1 MRKKV
6 TLALQ
11 GGGAHGAFTW
21 GVLDAFLA
29 DGRLDVTGISGA
41 SAGAMN
47 AVVYADGL
55 REGGP
60 DRARKQLEEFW
71 RAVSLDGAM
80 SDQQRAL
87 FDAFLG
93 FWDPLKLR
101 ETVSQNASA
110 YLSPYDFNPL
120 DINPL
125 RDVLKELIDFEAL
138 RATDD
143 LKLFIA
149 ATNVRTGKGRIFRR
163 PELTIDMLM
172 ASACLPTVFKAVE
185 FDGEAF
191 WDGGYMGN
199 PALYPLYTETD
210 CRDVILVQIN
220 PIRRDELPRASS
232 AIMDRLNEITFNA
245 PLLQE
250 FRAIDFVA
258 RLVNSGRLQGT
269 HYKKVLLHL
278 VAGGPALDRYGAD
291 TKTQADYDFFREL
304 FDIGRKAGQSFLD
317 ENFEA
322 IGVKG
327 TLELKEQLV

>member
-21 GVLDAFLA
+21 GVLDSFLE
-29 DGRLDVTGISGA
+29 DGRLDVTGISGT

-47 AVVYADGL
+47 AAAYADGL

-71 RAVSLDGAM
+71 RAVSLDGGM
-80 SDQQRAL
+80 SDQQRKL

-101 ETVSQNASA
+101 GAVTQTASN
-110 YLSPYDFNPL
+110 YLSPYEFNPL

-125 RDVLKELIDFEAL
+125 RDVIRKLIDFEAL

-172 ASACLPTVFKAVE
+172 ASACLPTVFKAIE
-185 FDGEAF
+185 IDGEAY

-199 PALYPLYTETD
+199 PALYPLYTETE
-210 CRDVILVQIN
+210 CCDVILVQIN
-220 PIRRDELPRASS
+220 PIRRDDVPRTSS

-258 RLVNSGRLQGT
+258 RLIDSGRLQGT

-278 VAGGPALDRYGAD
+278 VEGGSALDRYGPD
-291 TKTQADYDFFREL
+291 SKMQADYEFFLEL
-304 FDIGRKAGQSFLD
+304 FDIGHKAGKNFLA
-317 ENFEA
+317 EHFGS

>member
-6 TLALQ
+6 ALALQ

-29 DGRLDVTGISGA
+29 DGRLDVVGISGT

-60 DRARKQLEEFW
+60 ARARKQLEEFW

-80 SDQQRAL
+80 SDQQRNL

-93 FWDPLKLR
+93 FWDPLKLH
-101 ETVSQNASA
+101 ETVAQHASA

-125 RDVLKELIDFEAL
+125 RDVIRELIDFEAL

-185 FDGEAF
+185 IDGEAF

-199 PALYPLYTETD
+199 PALYPLYTETPCCD
-210 CRDVILVQIN
+210 IILVQIN
-220 PIRRDELPRASS
+220 PIRRDELPRTAS
-232 AIMDRLNEITFNA
+232 AIVDRLNEITFNA
-245 PLLQE
+245 SLLQE

-258 RLVNSGRLQGT
+258 RLVDSGRLQGT

-278 VAGGPALDRYGAD
+278 VAGGPDLDRYGAD
-291 TKTQADYDFFREL
+291 TKIQADYSFFREL
-304 FDIGRKAGQSFLD
+304 FDIGHQAGKNFLE

-322 IGVKG
+322 IGITG